1 MTTSIWKIIKN
12 RLRRIQKFNRE
23 YMLMIT
29 GHFLSDNA
37 SIELHHYL
45 VTHIII
51 ITVIENDPD
60 IIRLYY
66 VRGQ

>member
-1 MTTSIWKIIKN
+1 
-12 RLRRIQKFNRE
+12 
-23 YMLMIT
+23 MLMIT

-45 VTHIII
+45 VAHIII